1 MGLPHASLECH
12 SLLHMLSQT
21 LGSKSP
27 KHFSS
32 YFFNCASCSIWSPSR
47 SLAPDHLHWEPTTL
61 GVADTSMGEWQS
73 VSRALWAPEEEG
85 ENVFTKV
92 VTINV
97 GLKAGLS
104 V

>member
-1 MGLPHASLECH
+1 
-12 SLLHMLSQT
+12 
-21 LGSKSP
+21 
-27 KHFSS
+27 
-32 YFFNCASCSIWSPSR
+32 
-47 SLAPDHLHWEPTTL
+47 
-61 GVADTSMGEWQS
+61 MGEWQS